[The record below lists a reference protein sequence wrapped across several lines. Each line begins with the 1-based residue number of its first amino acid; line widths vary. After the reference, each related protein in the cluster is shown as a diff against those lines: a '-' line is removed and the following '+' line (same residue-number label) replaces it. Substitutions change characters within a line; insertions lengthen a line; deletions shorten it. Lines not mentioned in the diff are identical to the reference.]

1 MGKKRLSN
9 MLQRAVL
16 LLLSLA
22 SLCSS
27 APRANPHCQ
36 TDGSEEPV
44 CDGSGIFF
52 SHQFD
57 CGKFWECGPDLEPC
71 LFDCPPIADNV
82 GGGTLFF
89 NPEIATCDRPD
100 NVECHTDTTTE
111 AQTEGSTEASTE
123 GSTEVSTEGST
134 EASTEGSTEASTE
147 RTTEASTD
155 GSTEAS
161 TEGSTEAPTNGST
174 EAPTEGST
182 GTPTNGPTGTPTH
195 GPTGTPTN
203 GPTGTTT
210 NGPTGTTTNGP
221 TGTPTNGTTEAV
233 FWDGQCVVDSWDRLL
248 EDKTVFQHTNTP
260 WLCLEHCIAKGY
272 RFAGVQYR
280 YECFCGNT
288 APPQGVLTEEEECD
302 MVCS

>member
-89 NPEIATCDRPD
+89 NPEIATCDWPD
-100 NVECHTDTTTE
+100 NVECHTDATTE
-111 AQTEGSTEASTE
+111 AQTEGSTEAST
-123 GSTEVSTEGST
+123 
-134 EASTEGSTEASTE
+134 
-147 RTTEASTD
+147 D
-155 GSTEAS
+155 GSTEDPI
-161 TEGSTEAPTNGST
+161 EGSTEAPTDGST
-174 EAPTEGST
+174 EGPTEGST
-182 GTPTNGPTGTPTH
+182 EVPTN

-203 GPTGTTT
+203 GPTGTTS
-210 NGPTGTTTNGP
+210 N
-221 TGTPTNGTTEAV
+221 
-233 FWDGQCVVDSWDRLL
+233 
-248 EDKTVFQHTNTP
+248 
-260 WLCLEHCIAKGY
+260 
-272 RFAGVQYR
+272 
-280 YECFCGNT
+280 
-288 APPQGVLTEEEECD
+288 
-302 MVCS
+302 